1 MITTKKRLDDFLDN
15 YQFYSNSVE
24 FRIKSSKAIERFKNI
39 QAFQLNEI
47 KNGRYKFSK
56 SRRELLLLK
65 FDLLSKVLYE
75 SENLCIQFYNEQY
88 ASNVVVESVVSL
100 VSKASYLYNK
110 IIKEDHP
117 GAFDPIF
124 SNIWIEMFSINEHLF
139 KKQILSLE
147 GAEFSVFFNNLVDTV
162 SALLQNSTFE
172 LFELDVLLMKQRKLY
187 RNHPDCKNPN
197 NTICPAWEYFRCD
210 NFHNCDVISH
220 DMDPDIIDNIRNN
233 IEITRGSRQL
243 NYDDTKC
250 LMLVISN
257 CINSDTENSRFY
269 LKSKMSIFLK
279 YFEIES
285 IYFKNL
291 SDGPVNASVIEEIEK
306 YGIPIDYKGSLSS

>member
-1 MITTKKRLDDFLDN
+1 MITTRKRLDKFLDN

-24 FRIKSSKAIERFKNI
+24 FRISSSKALERFKNV
-39 QAFQLNEI
+39 QSFQLNEI

-56 SRRELLLLK
+56 TRRELLLLK
-65 FDLLSKVLYE
+65 FDLLTKVLYE
-75 SENLCIQFYNEQY
+75 SENLCIQFYGDQY
-88 ASNVVVESVVSL
+88 ASNIVVESVISL

-117 GAFDPIF
+117 EAFDPIF
-124 SNIWIEMFSINEHLF
+124 SNIWIEMFSINEQLL

-187 RNHPDCKNPN
+187 NHLNSSVAN
-197 NTICPAWEYFRCD
+197 QE
-210 NFHNCDVISH
+210 
-220 DMDPDIIDNIRNN
+220 MDPDTIKNN
-233 IEITRGSRQL
+233 MEITRGSRQL
-243 NYDDTKC
+243 NYDDTKS

-257 CINSDTENSRFY
+257 YINSDTENSRFY
-269 LKSKMSIFLK
+269 LESKMRIFLK

-291 SDGPVNASVIEEIEK
+291 SDGPTKANVIEEIEK
-306 YGIPIDYKGSLSS
+306 YGIRIDYKGSLSS

>member
-1 MITTKKRLDDFLDN
+1 MITTRKRLDDFLDN

-24 FRIKSSKAIERFKNI
+24 FRIKSSKALERFKNV
-39 QAFQLNEI
+39 QSFQLNEI

-56 SRRELLLLK
+56 NRRELLLLK
-65 FDLLSKVLYE
+65 FDLLTKVLYE
-75 SENLCIQFYNEQY
+75 SENLCIQFYDAQY
-88 ASNVVVESVVSL
+88 ASNLVVESVVSL

-110 IIKEDHP
+110 IITEDHP
-117 GAFDPIF
+117 EAFDPIF
-124 SNIWIEMFSINEHLF
+124 SGIWIEIFSINEHLL

-147 GAEFSVFFNNLVDTV
+147 GAEFSVFFNNLVDIV

-187 RNHPDCKNPN
+187 NHP
-197 NTICPAWEYFRCD
+197 
-210 NFHNCDVISH
+210 NCNVINLG
-220 DMDPDIIDNIRNN
+220 MDPDIVKNN
-233 IEITRGSRQL
+233 MEITRGSRQL

-257 CINSDTENSRFY
+257 YINSDTENSRIY
-269 LKSKMSIFLK
+269 LESKMGIFLK

-291 SDGPVNASVIEEIEK
+291 SDGPVRASVIEEIEK
-306 YGIPIDYKGSLSS
+306 YGIHIDYKGSLSS

>member
-1 MITTKKRLDDFLDN
+1 MITTRKRLDNFLDN
-15 YQFYSNSVE
+15 YQFYPNSVE
-24 FRIKSSKAIERFKNI
+24 FRIKSSKALERFKNV
-39 QAFQLNEI
+39 QSFQLNEI

-56 SRRELLLLK
+56 TRRELLLLK
-65 FDLLSKVLYE
+65 FDLLTKVLYE
-75 SENLCIQFYNEQY
+75 SENLCIQFYDAQY
-88 ASNVVVESVVSL
+88 ASNLVVESVVSL

-117 GAFDPIF
+117 EAFDPIF
-124 SNIWIEMFSINEHLF
+124 SNIWIEIFSINEHLL

-147 GAEFSVFFNNLVDTV
+147 GVEFSVFFNNLVDIV

-187 RNHPDCKNPN
+187 NHSNCK
-197 NTICPAWEYFRCD
+197 YSKCD
-210 NFHNCDVISH
+210 NFDNCGV
-220 DMDPDIIDNIRNN
+220 MDSDIIKNN
-233 IEITRGSRQL
+233 MEITRGSRQL

-257 CINSDTENSRFY
+257 YINSDTENSRFY
-269 LKSKMSIFLK
+269 LESKMSIFLK

-291 SDGPVNASVIEEIEK
+291 SDGPVRANVIEEIEK
-306 YGIPIDYKGSLSS
+306 YGIHIDYKGSLSS

>member
-1 MITTKKRLDDFLDN
+1 MITTRKRLDDFLDN

-24 FRIKSSKAIERFKNI
+24 FRITSSKALERFKNV
-39 QAFQLNEI
+39 QSFQLNEI
-47 KNGRYKFSK
+47 KNGRYKFGK

-65 FDLLSKVLYE
+65 FDLLTKVLYE
-75 SENLCIQFYNEQY
+75 SENLCIQFYDAQY

-110 IIKEDHP
+110 IIKEDYP

-124 SNIWIEMFSINEHLF
+124 SNIWLEMFSINEHLL

-147 GAEFSVFFNNLVDTV
+147 GVEFSVFFNNLVDIVTT
-162 SALLQNSTFE
+162 LLQNSTFE

-187 RNHPDCKNPN
+187 NHPNCKYPK
-197 NTICPAWEYFRCD
+197 CD
-210 NFHNCDVISH
+210 NFDNCGVMCH
-220 DMDPDIIDNIRNN
+220 DTDPDIIKNN
-233 IEITRGSRQL
+233 MEITRGSRQL
-243 NYDDTKC
+243 NCDDTKC
-250 LMLVISN
+250 LMLVMSN
-257 CINSDTENSRFY
+257 YINSDTENSRIY
-269 LKSKMSIFLK
+269 LKSKMDIFLK

-291 SDGPVNASVIEEIEK
+291 SDGPVRASVIEEIEK
-306 YGIPIDYKGSLSS
+306 YGIHIDYKGSLSS

>member
-1 MITTKKRLDDFLDN
+1 MITTRKRLDNFLDN
-15 YQFYSNSVE
+15 YHFYSNSVE
-24 FRIKSSKAIERFKNI
+24 FRISSSKALERFKNV
-39 QAFQLNEI
+39 QSFQLNEI

-65 FDLLSKVLYE
+65 FDLLTKLLYE
-75 SENLCIQFYNEQY
+75 SENLCIQFYDSQY
-88 ASNVVVESVVSL
+88 ASNIVVEYVVSL

-117 GAFDPIF
+117 EAFDPIF
-124 SNIWIEMFSINEHLF
+124 SNIWIEIFSINEHLL

-147 GAEFSVFFNNLVDTV
+147 GAEFSVFFNNLVDIV

-187 RNHPDCKNPN
+187 KNHPNCEHFK
-197 NTICPAWEYFRCD
+197 CD
-210 NFHNCDVISH
+210 NCVISQ
-220 DMDPDIIDNIRNN
+220 DMDSAIIKNN
-233 IEITRGSRQL
+233 MEITRGSRQL
-243 NYDDTKC
+243 NYDDSKC
-250 LMLVISN
+250 LMLVVSN
-257 CINSDTENSRFY
+257 YINSDTENSRVY
-269 LKSKMSIFLK
+269 LEYKMRIFLK

-291 SDGPVNASVIEEIEK
+291 SDGPIEANVINEIEK
-306 YGIPIDYKGSLSS
+306 YGIHIDYKGSLSS

>member
-1 MITTKKRLDDFLDN
+1 MITTRKRLDNFLDN

-24 FRIKSSKAIERFKNI
+24 FRIISSKALERFKNV
-39 QAFQLNEI
+39 QSFQLNQI

-65 FDLLSKVLYE
+65 FDLLTKVLYE
-75 SENLCIQFYNEQY
+75 SENLCIQFYDDQY
-88 ASNVVVESVVSL
+88 ASDIVVDSVVSM

-110 IIKEDHP
+110 IIKEDYP
-117 GAFDPIF
+117 EAFDPIF
-124 SNIWIEMFSINEHLF
+124 SSIWIEMFSINEQLL

-187 RNHPDCKNPN
+187 NHS
-197 NTICPAWEYFRCD
+197 
-210 NFHNCDVISH
+210 NCGVMCQ
-220 DMDPDIIDNIRNN
+220 DMDSDTIKNN
-233 IEITRGSRQL
+233 MEITRGSRQL

-257 CINSDTENSRFY
+257 YINSDTENSRVY
-269 LKSKMSIFLK
+269 LGSKMRIFLK

-291 SDGPVNASVIEEIEK
+291 SDGPTKANVIEEIEK
-306 YGIPIDYKGSLSS
+306 YGIHIDYKGSLSS

>member
-1 MITTKKRLDDFLDN
+1 MITTRKRLDDFLDN

-24 FRIKSSKAIERFKNI
+24 FRITSSKALERFKNV
-39 QAFQLNEI
+39 QSFQLNEI
-47 KNGRYKFSK
+47 KNGRYKFGK

-65 FDLLSKVLYE
+65 FDLLTKVLYE
-75 SENLCIQFYNEQY
+75 SENLCIQFYDTQY
-88 ASNVVVESVVSL
+88 ASNLVVESVVSL

-117 GAFDPIF
+117 EAFDPIF
-124 SNIWIEMFSINEHLF
+124 SGIWIEMFSINEHLL

-147 GAEFSVFFNNLVDTV
+147 GAEFSVFFNSLVDTV

-187 RNHPDCKNPN
+187 RNHPKCN
-197 NTICPAWEYFRCD
+197 NFDNCD
-210 NFHNCDVISH
+210 NCDVIRCDIDS
-220 DMDPDIIDNIRNN
+220 DIIDIIKNN
-233 IEITRGSRQL
+233 MEITRGSRQL

-250 LMLVISN
+250 LMLVMSN
-257 CINSDTENSRFY
+257 YINSDTENSRFY
-269 LKSKMSIFLK
+269 LKSKMQIFLK

-291 SDGPVNASVIEEIEK
+291 SDGPIKANVIEEIEK
-306 YGIPIDYKGSLSS
+306 YSIHIDYKGSLSS